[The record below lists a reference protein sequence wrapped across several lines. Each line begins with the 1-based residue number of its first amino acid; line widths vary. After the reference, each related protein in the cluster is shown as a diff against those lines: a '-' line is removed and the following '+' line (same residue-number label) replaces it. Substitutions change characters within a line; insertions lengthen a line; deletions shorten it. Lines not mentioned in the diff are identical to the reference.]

1 MESYQLRIPQKVWT
15 SIYEYYMGF
24 EDEDYENEF
33 ALGVKGENGNFI
45 TKSEVRSAMIDY
57 GTFNKVQFLNLF
69 TDDESILNNE
79 KKKHLYT
86 YLFRDN
92 KNEVFTFFDN
102 GVIRTTKDGST
113 KVNYSTIKDGYIWDT
128 KIRTELKNIELTDE
142 KGLFE
147 EFVEKCMSVKNENG
161 EWEIDEK
168 EYEAFRTVYGY
179 LLSNYT
185 NNGETPSP
193 IFVDRESD
201 GVHAEG
207 GNGKSL
213 VMKSVKHWKNT
224 TPINGKNVDKSNSRF
239 TFSGVKLDT
248 EFVFMD
254 DVNVDFP
261 FNIIY
266 NFTTGDMEI
275 ERKGIDRFVIPE
287 ISKPK
292 IGVCTN
298 YIMSD
303 TSHSTS
309 RRQYIIEFSDYWN
322 QKSKEGVSVE
332 QYLGKRLIDNAFTE
346 NDWIQFYNFGFRCI
360 REFLQKGVLQTEKS
374 NYQRKQFVS
383 QIEGDG
389 VNDGVVD
396 WIENY
401 VLSNESKFKDKVI
414 WTTMFDDFR
423 NDFEMDVTDKW
434 NSTRLKQALWDICKH
449 KGWKYNPHKIGNTLS
464 SVRWKTGPKGMQV
477 ESIKIYIK

>member
-1 MESYQLRIPQKVWT
+1 
-15 SIYEYYMGF
+15 MGF
-24 EDEDYENEF
+24 EVEDYENEF

-185 NNGETPSP
+185 NNGET
-193 IFVDRESD
+193 
-201 GVHAEG
+201 
-207 GNGKSL
+207 L
-213 VMKSVKHWKNT
+213 T
-224 TPINGKNVDKSNSRF
+224 
-239 TFSGVKLDT
+239 
-248 EFVFMD
+248 
-254 DVNVDFP
+254 
-261 FNIIY
+261 NI
-266 NFTTGDMEI
+266 
-275 ERKGIDRFVIPE
+275 
-287 ISKPK
+287 
-292 IGVCTN
+292 C
-298 YIMSD
+298 
-303 TSHSTS
+303 
-309 RRQYIIEFSDYWN
+309 RQ
-322 QKSKEGVSVE
+322 
-332 QYLGKRLIDNAFTE
+332 R
-346 NDWIQFYNFGFRCI
+346 I
-360 REFLQKGVLQTEKS
+360 RWCLQKV
-374 NYQRKQFVS
+374 VM
-383 QIEGDG
+383 
-389 VNDGVVD
+389 VN
-396 WIENY
+396 
-401 VLSNESKFKDKVI
+401 
-414 WTTMFDDFR
+414 
-423 NDFEMDVTDKW
+423 
-434 NSTRLKQALWDICKH
+434 
-449 KGWKYNPHKIGNTLS
+449 P
-464 SVRWKTGPKGMQV
+464 
-477 ESIKIYIK
+477 